1 MLIRKK
7 MVGSL
12 GVAVLA
18 IALTITAVVT
28 DGGNVAE
35 SEVTSTE
42 LEKNGIAGIAVAI
55 QKEDVME
62 TNEAV
67 GGITVE
73 KKAVDVVS
81 NPAVEEEKEGNTQE
95 EAVEEPVAPTQEEL
109 EWQDKLMADV
119 KDYLNVRE
127 SDRENAKIVG
137 KLRKGDRALV
147 KEQGESWTKIASG
160 NVNGYV
166 KNEYCLF
173 GLEAYAYAKEN
184 CDTIATVTTNGLRVR
199 AEANEEAK
207 VVKNVGKGESLVV
220 ATEETAAE
228 GWVAVKEGG
237 KICYVSADYVTLGIK
252 TTKAITIEEEK
263 AAKKA
268 ANSGLS
274 RGQTTTTS
282 TRRGHTLAATADEE
296 TLLAALAECEA
307 GGCGEEAMTAVAAVV
322 INRIHSRTYPNN
334 MYDVIHQRGQFGPA
348 SSGRLEQ
355 RLSRGPSASA
365 RRAARAA
372 LAGEDPTGGA
382 IGFMLASSGH
392 AGVVIGP
399 IVFF

>member
-127 SDRENAKIVG
+127 SDSEDAKIVG

-147 KEQGESWTKIASG
+147 KE
-160 NVNGYV
+160 
-166 KNEYCLF
+166 
-173 GLEAYAYAKEN
+173 
-184 CDTIATVTTNGLRVR
+184 
-199 AEANEEAK
+199 
-207 VVKNVGKGESLVV
+207 
-220 ATEETAAE
+220 
-228 GWVAVKEGG
+228 
-237 KICYVSADYVTLGIK
+237 
-252 TTKAITIEEEK
+252 
-263 AAKKA
+263 
-268 ANSGLS
+268 
-274 RGQTTTTS
+274 
-282 TRRGHTLAATADEE
+282 
-296 TLLAALAECEA
+296 
-307 GGCGEEAMTAVAAVV
+307 
-322 INRIHSRTYPNN
+322 
-334 MYDVIHQRGQFGPA
+334 
-348 SSGRLEQ
+348 
-355 RLSRGPSASA
+355 
-365 RRAARAA
+365 
-372 LAGEDPTGGA
+372 
-382 IGFMLASSGH
+382 
-392 AGVVIGP
+392 
-399 IVFF
+399 